1 MSMADW
7 GDVVMQKAI
16 DRDARNKA
24 QGALRVQSLEELAE
38 QGEEDNDF
46 LMDAATVKKRAFE
59 DWADGVPKGSGVT
72 KRV

>member
-1 MSMADW
+1 MSMSDW

-16 DRDARNKA
+16 DRDSRNKA
-24 QGALRVQSLEELAE
+24 QGALRVQSLEELKE
-38 QGEEDNDF
+38 QGEEDNDL
-46 LMDAATVKKRAFE
+46 LMDAAIVKKRAFE